1 MAQNSRMVWLKEK
14 APLNSD
20 EVIAF
25 DAQTRSDLRAL
36 LVAALAG
43 GVLAFVV
50 AMMMMAALSMTT
62 PA

>member
-1 MAQNSRMVWLKEK
+1 
-14 APLNSD
+14 LNSG
-20 EVIAF
+20 ELIAF
-25 DAQTRSDLRAL
+25 DAQTRSDLKAL

-50 AMMMMAALSMTT
+50 TMMMMAALSMTT